1 MSLGHKKRW
10 ERIGK
15 ALPTIYD
22 EFEFI
27 LDESLASLPNSELV
41 SNVKS
46 HLSNLVDQTKPIFEM
61 IEREENGKIL

>member
-1 MSLGHKKRW
+1 MWSLGHKKRW

-27 LDESLASLPNSELV
+27 LDESLDSFQNLGLV
-41 SNVKS
+41 NEVKS
-46 HLSNLVDQTKPIFEM
+46 HLSNLVDQTKPILEM
-61 IEREENGKIL
+61 IEREGKRE